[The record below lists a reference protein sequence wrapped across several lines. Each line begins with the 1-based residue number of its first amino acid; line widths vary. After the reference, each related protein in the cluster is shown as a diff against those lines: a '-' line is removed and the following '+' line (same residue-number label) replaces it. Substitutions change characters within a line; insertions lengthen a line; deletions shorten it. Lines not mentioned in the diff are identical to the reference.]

1 MARTPIPV
9 TADVVHKKVRR
20 HAAEIIFMIM
30 DLCVWKLSTPLTTTT
45 EPREQK
51 LLAVGCHKQNPVP
64 EEDNIST
71 KIQVQRFGQI
81 QPKVD
86 SSTSEEIARNQSA
99 VKTQHPP
106 KPCPTAHV
114 STLDADVCN
123 ANQPFFLRIVLWIAP
138 TRPSPSF
145 WIRLF

>member
-1 MARTPIPV
+1 MARTPTPV
-9 TADVVHKKVRR
+9 TADVVHKKVLR
-20 HAAEIIFMIM
+20 HAGIDTLL
-30 DLCVWKLSTPLTTTT
+30 DLCVWKLNILRTTPTPAN
-45 EPREQK
+45 PRTLVGYQK
-51 LLAVGCHKQNPVP
+51 LTRTPV
-64 EEDNIST
+64 ENNIST
-71 KIQVQRFGQI
+71 KIPELHFGQI

-86 SSTSEEIARNQSA
+86 SSTCLECAVRPSA

-123 ANQPFFLRIVLWIAP
+123 ANPPFFLRIVLWIAP
-138 TRPSPSF
+138 IRPSPSF

>member
-1 MARTPIPV
+1 MARTPIPM

-20 HAAEIIFMIM
+20 HAAGIAFLMLK
-30 DLCVWKLSTPLTTTT
+30 DLCVWKRRVSTMPAQAGPRTLVGGHKLTRTQAENNTTT
-45 EPREQK
+45 E
-51 LLAVGCHKQNPVP
+51 
-64 EEDNIST
+64 
-71 KIQVQRFGQI
+71 IQAQRFGQI

-86 SSTSEEIARNQSA
+86 SSTFKEIARRQRA

-123 ANQPFFLRIVLWIAP
+123 ANPPFFLRIVLWIAP